1 MKKNLFTLMAMMMAV
16 LLSAGFVAC
25 GSDDDDDD
33 GGNGGGSGSGSGVT
47 IKESDLFGTWDIFYK
62 HKVKEVYNTSTK
74 KWEVTEDKTYN
85 GEESGDRR
93 LKFNE
98 DMSLDRFAHKGDV
111 VYPEGHWLWKIEG
124 DKLFVKKTS
133 SDGDN
138 ALWEEYK
145 TISALKDGIL
155 EWVEYETSDEERKT
169 TTERFKKVE

>member
-16 LLSAGFVAC
+16 VLSAGFASC
-25 GSDDDDDD
+25 SSDDDDDNDGND
-33 GGNGGGSGSGSGVT
+33 GGGSGVT

-62 HKVKEVYNTSTK
+62 HKVEEVYNTSTK

-98 DMSLDRFAHKGDV
+98 DMSLDRFAHKGNV
-111 VYPEGHWLWKIEG
+111 EHLESHWLWKIEG

-133 SDGDN
+133 KYGDN

-155 EWVEYETSDEERKT
+155 EWIEYETSDEERET
-169 TTERFKKVE
+169 TTERFKKIN